1 MAGLT
6 VGERQRL
13 GRHGSVKIYLLA
25 RSKVPKYFYN
35 GYDLHKI
42 ARACNISIDEVRGQL
57 RTLGYELKENK
68 KGLKMWRIS
77 DDKMQ
82 SLRE

>member
-1 MAGLT
+1 MALS
-6 VGERQRL
+6 VAERQRP
-13 GRHGSVKIYLLA
+13 GRFPNVKAYL
-25 RSKVPKYFYN
+25 RDRVDRPKYFYN

-57 RTLGYELKENK
+57 RTLGYELKENR

>member
-1 MAGLT
+1 MALS
-6 VGERQRL
+6 VAERQRL
-13 GRHGSVKIYLLA
+13 GRHGSVKIYLRA

-57 RTLGYELKENK
+57 RTLGYELKENR

>member
-6 VGERQRL
+6 VGERQKL
-13 GRHGSVKIYLLA
+13 GRHRSVKIYLLA
-25 RSKVPKYFYN
+25 RSKIPKYFYN

-42 ARACNISIDEVRGQL
+42 AKACNLTIDGVRGQL
-57 RTLGYELKENK
+57 RALGYELKENR